1 MSTDDFLARFGAE
14 GTRQPDPVAAA
25 QQAMRN
31 PLPKRFYETAGVVE
45 RDGAFHVALD
55 GRTARTPARRS
66 LAVSSRRVA
75 EALAAEWRAQEGV
88 VDPARMPLTRLVNSA
103 LDGVVDQ
110 SQAVRDEIVRYAG
123 SDALCYRAGEPEA
136 LVARQDAVWNPIV
149 AALEA
154 RIGGRFVMA
163 QGIVF
168 ADQPEPVLA
177 AVRRRVDTIPAPLAL
192 AGAHAVMTLTG
203 SAILALALAE
213 GLLDADAAWNA
224 AHLDEDFQIGIWGQ
238 DEEAAERRV
247 LRRREYDSAVLLL
260 TQG

>member
-14 GTRQPDPVAAA
+14 GVRQPDPVAAA

-55 GRTARTPARRS
+55 GRTARTPARRP
-66 LAVSSRRVA
+66 LAVTSRGVA
-75 EALAAEWRAQEGV
+75 EALAAEWQAQEGV

-136 LVARQDAVWNPIV
+136 LVTRQDAVWNPIV

-168 ADQPEPVLA
+168 ADQPEPVVA
-177 AVRRRVDTIPAPLAL
+177 AVRQRVDTIPAPLAL
-192 AGAHAVMTLTG
+192 AGAHAAMTLTG
-203 SAILALALAE
+203 SAILALALAD

-224 AHLDEDFQIGIWGQ
+224 AHLDEDFQIEIWGQ

-260 TQG
+260 TKG

>member
-14 GTRQPDPVAAA
+14 GARQPDPVAAA

-55 GRTARTPARRS
+55 GRTARTPARRP
-66 LAVSSRRVA
+66 LAVTSRGVA
-75 EALAAEWRAQEGV
+75 EALAAEWQAQEGV

-136 LVARQDAVWNPIV
+136 LVTRQDAVWNPIV

-168 ADQPEPVLA
+168 ADQPEPVVA
-177 AVRRRVDTIPAPLAL
+177 AVRQRVDTIPAPLAL
-192 AGAHAVMTLTG
+192 AGAHAAMTLTG
-203 SAILALALAE
+203 SAILALALAD

-224 AHLDEDFQIGIWGQ
+224 AHLDEDFQIEIWGQ

-260 TQG
+260 TKG